1 MKVLILAIVLLVI
14 LTLPLLAKDSTEVVE
29 LEEDNNA
36 IDVQEE
42 EQYDFFIDRDGDGI
56 CDNRTLRNKS
66 VISQKSKLHHYRIIS
81 YKYDY
86 RFKYQFGTP
95 GTGKQG
101 HQGNGGQGNGGHHG
115 GP

>member
-1 MKVLILAIVLLVI
+1 MKVITFATLFCVLLS
-14 LTLPLLAKDSTEVVE
+14 LPLFAQNSTDVTNKKSDDVVF
-29 LEEDNNA
+29 N
-36 IDVQEE
+36 VQED

-66 VISQKSKLHHYRIIS
+66 VISRKNKLHHYRMIS

-86 RFKYQFGTP
+86 RFKSQFGSP

-101 HQGNGGQGNGGHHG
+101 FQGNGGHHG

>member
-1 MKVLILAIVLLVI
+1 MKVIVIISLFCVMLS
-14 LTLPLLAKDSTEVVE
+14 LPLFAQNSTDVTIEQNDEVV
-29 LEEDNNA
+29 
-36 IDVQEE
+36 IDVQED

-66 VISQKSKLHHYRIIS
+66 VISQKSKLHHYRMIS

-86 RFKYQFGTP
+86 RFKCQFGTP
-95 GTGKQG
+95 GSGNQG